1 MPTNL
6 KEGDIAPAFKLE
18 TDKGETLSLENL
30 RGKTVV
36 LYFYPKDDTPGCTTE
51 ACGFRDHLR
60 DIEVG
65 GAVVLGVSLDSI
77 KSHQKFRDKYQLPF
91 TLLSDPGHETAEAYG
106 VYGPKK
112 FMGREYMGVER
123 ATFIIG
129 PDGRLAKVWPKVKP
143 GGHAEEVREWLRG
156 QGAV

>member
-1 MPTNL
+1 VPTNL
-6 KEGDIAPAFKLE
+6 KEGDIAPEFKLE
-18 TDKGETLSLENL
+18 TDKGETISLESL

-51 ACGFRDHLR
+51 ACGFRDHLAA
-60 DIEVG
+60 IEAG
-65 GAVVLGVSLDSI
+65 SAVVLGVSLDSV

-91 TLLSDPGHETAEAYG
+91 TLLSDPEHKTAEAYG
-106 VYGPKK
+106 VYGLKK

-143 GGHAEEVREWLRG
+143 KGHAEEVREWLRG
-156 QGAV
+156 RGAR